1 MKHLISLLI
10 IFISLNAT
18 AQQIDYSVLTS
29 ILQKHVSPN
38 GQVNYKAIKT
48 NKASL
53 DTYLKQYSKISPK
66 NSWSKEQVLAY
77 WINAYNA
84 FTIELIIDNYPIKS
98 IKDLKKP
105 WNKEFIP
112 LANKKISL
120 NYIEHEILRTLNEP
134 RVHFA
139 IVCASAS
146 CPKLLNEAYTP
157 EKLNKQLTQA
167 TKDFLSDTSR
177 NKISESNIEIS
188 KIFKWFAKDFK
199 KNGSLIDFINTY
211 SDIRVLSNANI
222 DYLDYNW
229 SLNE

>member
-53 DTYLKQYSKISPK
+53 DTYLEQYSKISPK

-105 WNKEFIP
+105 WDKKFIP

-134 RVHFA
+134 RIHFA

-167 TKDFLSDTSR
+167 TKGFLSDTSR

-211 SDIRVLSNANI
+211 SDVRVLSNANI